1 MNPSSNEFRLC
12 NSDEWKSGNHGG
24 RVIICGYSG
33 GGDMVVRRRLK
44 SEEDFKNRIDSLI
57 FLGALDRTEA
67 RDLAQKAKIKWALEG
82 DENTR
87 FFHGSLKKKRRQLA
101 IKGILK
107 NGDWIE
113 EPGLVKAELLA
124 HFRHRF
130 QQPTGISPTLD
141 TDLLNSLSPSQYD
154 FLKWPF
160 SRDEIKRAVWDCG
173 GDRAPSPDGF
183 TFKFFT
189 SFWDLIEDDM
199 V

>member
-1 MNPSSNEFRLC
+1 M
-12 NSDEWKSGNHGG
+12 
-24 RVIICGYSG
+24 
-33 GGDMVVRRRLK
+33 
-44 SEEDFKNRIDSLI
+44 
-57 FLGALDRTEA
+57 GALDRTKA

-130 QQPTGISPTLD
+130 QQPT
-141 TDLLNSLSPSQYD
+141 
-154 FLKWPF
+154 
-160 SRDEIKRAVWDCG
+160 
-173 GDRAPSPDGF
+173 
-183 TFKFFT
+183 
-189 SFWDLIEDDM
+189 
-199 V
+199 